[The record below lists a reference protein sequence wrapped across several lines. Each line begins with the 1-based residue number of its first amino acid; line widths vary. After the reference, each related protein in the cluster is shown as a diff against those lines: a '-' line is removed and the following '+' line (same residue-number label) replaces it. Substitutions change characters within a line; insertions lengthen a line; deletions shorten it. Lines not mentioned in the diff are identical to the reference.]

1 MKLEGKRVIVTG
13 SSQGFGLA
21 AARRFVEEGAHVAIC
36 ARGKEKLLI
45 ARRELI
51 RCVPRKAKV
60 IAMPVDVS
68 SPEDV
73 DRIVEYAILE
83 FGGVEVLLCS
93 AGVYGPKGPI
103 SDVDWADWA
112 KAVEINLNGTVLP
125 CRAVLPHMEK
135 MGRGKIIIM
144 SGGGATKPMPFLS
157 AYAASKAATVRFAE
171 TLAEEVRD
179 YHIDVTSVAPG
190 ALNTR
195 LLDEVLE
202 AGPEKVGQGFYD
214 QMVKV
219 KKQGG
224 TPLDVGTSLCVFLAS
239 SESDGIT
246 GKLISAVW
254 DPWKEFSEHL
264 EDLQKTD
271 IFTLRRIVPE
281 ERGMDW
287 GTK

>member
-73 DRIVEYAILE
+73 DRLVEYAILE